1 MTSTLRV
8 FAAAQGLLGARVFGR
23 MLASA
28 AGEPIAVSNDV
39 PPVAGT
45 ISALVP
51 VLDERARLGP
61 CLDGLTRQPS
71 ALGEI
76 VVIDGGSRDGT
87 RELVREYAERDA
99 RVRLIDA
106 EPVPTGWNGKA
117 WNLSCGLA
125 ATDPR
130 AEWIVTVDA
139 DVRPRPVFIAS
150 LLAHAAGAY
159 VDAFSAAPLLEL
171 SGPVEA
177 ALHPAFLATLVYR
190 YGLPGRVARTSR
202 EVQANG
208 QCFVAKRALLVRTR
222 AFSAARA
229 SRCEDVS
236 VARRLVRGG
245 AQVGF
250 FEGGALASVRMYE
263 SARECWA
270 NWPRSL
276 ALRDA
281 SVSNAAFALALAE
294 LACVQALPLAA
305 VLLTLAF
312 GGRRDTPFFRVN
324 AALALARL
332 GVLAG
337 TRRAYA
343 NPGATYWFAVFADS
357 AAVLRLAQ
365 SAFAR
370 EQVWRGRT
378 LVPEERAA

>member
-23 MLASA
+23 MLATA
-28 AGEPIAVSNDV
+28 AGDPIAVRADI
-39 PPVAGT
+39 PPGAAT

-61 CLDGLTRQPS
+61 CLDGLIRQPS

-76 VVIDGGSRDGT
+76 VVIDGGSQDGT
-87 RELVREYAERDA
+87 RELVREYAARDA
-99 RVRLIDA
+99 RVRLLDA
-106 EPVPTGWNGKA
+106 QPVPPGWNGKA

-125 ATDPR
+125 ATDPC

-150 LLAHAAGAY
+150 LLAHAMGGY

-171 SGPVEA
+171 SGPAEA
-177 ALHPAFLATLVYR
+177 ALHPAFLTTLVYR
-190 YGLPGRVARTSR
+190 YGLPGNVARTAR

-208 QCFVAKRALLVRTR
+208 QCFVAKRALLIRTA
-222 AFSAARA
+222 AFAAARA

-236 VARRLVRGG
+236 VARSLVRAG

-263 SARECWA
+263 SAGECWV

-281 SVSNAAFALALAE
+281 SSSDALFALGLAE

-324 AALALARL
+324 AALALARF

-343 NPGATYWFAVFADS
+343 NPGTAYWFAVFADV
-357 AAVLRLAQ
+357 AAVIRLAQ

-370 EQVWRGRT
+370 NHVWRGRT
-378 LVPEERAA
+378 LVSAERAA